1 MSIGTGMFRS
11 LPAIVLLALLA
22 GCASAPPSD
31 AAVPARGE
39 VGNKAKG
46 SCAQSNWQAETAPV
60 INKRQGNEALEKYDG
75 EEQEPGSGCH

>member
-1 MSIGTGMFRS
+1 MFRS
-11 LPAIVLLALLA
+11 LPAVVLLALLA
-22 GCASAPPSD
+22 GCASAPPSG
-31 AAVPARGE
+31 AAVPAKGE
-39 VGNKAKG
+39 AGNKTKG